1 MAIINVA
8 SSTQFDEL
16 TNSSTLSVV
25 HFWAPWATQCEPMD
39 EAMKILAQEEPD
51 LKAVNFL
58 RVEAEEQAEISMKL
72 EVSLLCYDTTFCSKI
87 KKYVFSGC
95 CCTNFYIL

>member
-1 MAIINVA
+1 MGNIVRWGHF
-8 SSTQFDEL
+8 TQVHFDEL
-16 TNSSTLSVV
+16 TRNPTLSVV

-39 EAMKILAQEEPD
+39 EAMKILAQEEPE

-72 EVSLLCYDTTFCSKI
+72 EVS
-87 KKYVFSGC
+87 
-95 CCTNFYIL
+95 